1 MRMFLL
7 ALFLVLS
14 VEAKS
19 IFSNKEQADSSVYIE
34 SLKDLVIATQKTRG
48 LTNAYLN
55 GNTATMLLIYSNRDE
70 MKKAID
76 TMKSLSLASDP
87 IIGPKTTVISRAL
100 LELNKKAFKLKPT
113 DTFIRYTQYI
123 KQTLAL
129 AQIVSKRFSK
139 NLNPFGQEASSLMME
154 IMLPMT
160 EYIGQMRGF
169 GSGLAAKGSI
179 TKKELKQLKVLSA
192 KIKSLNSRL
201 QINMI
206 QLTARYPKKLPQII
220 KIQIATIN
228 KNANLYTTFT
238 EKKFTNSISN
248 IDPNTYFDNG
258 VKLVSSIIKAY
269 DTINKA
275 ILEDSKGWI

>member
-1 MRMFLL
+1 
-7 ALFLVLS
+7 
-14 VEAKS
+14 
-19 IFSNKEQADSSVYIE
+19 
-34 SLKDLVIATQKTRG
+34 
-48 LTNAYLN
+48 
-55 GNTATMLLIYSNRDE
+55 